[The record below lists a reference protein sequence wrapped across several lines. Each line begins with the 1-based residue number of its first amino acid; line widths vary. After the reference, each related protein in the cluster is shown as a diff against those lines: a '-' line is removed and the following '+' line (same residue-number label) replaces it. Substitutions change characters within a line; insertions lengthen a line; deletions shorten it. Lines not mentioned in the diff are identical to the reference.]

1 MHPVAIFDLITFLGS
16 LTALVLLAR
25 GWKGAVRRDAKLLL
39 VGLFALLMF
48 YGLCLFLEWSGM
60 TMALDTIEDF
70 IGALLPM
77 WFAFVLYAFL
87 QEISGRD
94 LRISEEWLRS
104 ILDSVQTGVVV
115 IDPETHTIVDVNP
128 VAANMIGASR
138 EQIVNRVCYQ
148 YICPVEQGACP
159 ITDLGHKVDMSERV
173 LLTADGTTVPIIK
186 TVVPVSLGGR
196 EHLLES
202 FLDITERKQSEDAL
216 RASEEEYR
224 SLVESTDDSVYL
236 VDVASTYLF
245 VNEKHLSR
253 FGLPQEKVIGRA
265 YAEFHS
271 EEEAKAFF
279 SRVKQVTETGNSLW
293 HEYRSQRDGRYFL
306 RTLSPVKG
314 ADGKAI
320 AVTVVSKDITERKSL
335 EAQLQH
341 IQRMEAIGTL
351 AGGIAH
357 NFNNLLMGIRGHLS
371 LMSLDADDAGAIRDR
386 LKKMEQLVESGT
398 QLTSHLLGY
407 AREGRYEVKTISL
420 NQLVTE
426 TADTFG
432 LTKKEITIHLELA
445 DDSLGIQADYGQI
458 EQVLWNLFVNASD
471 AMPGGGDLFLKTMSV
486 TNEDMKGRLYVP
498 KHGNYVLLMV
508 TDTGEG
514 MDERT
519 MGRAFDPFFT
529 TKGIGQG
536 TGLGLSSAYGIVKA
550 HGGYVDVESKLGS
563 GTTFKV
569 YLPASEKEVREVV
582 KSAPEVVKGT
592 GSVLLVD
599 DEELVLGVSKEL
611 LEVMGYHV
619 LAAKDGKEAV
629 EIYRKNQ
636 DDIDIVVLDMVMP
649 GMGGGE
655 VFDCLKGI
663 NPNVRVLLA
672 SGFAVNGE
680 ATQILERGCN
690 GFIQKPFN
698 MNELSEEIEQIM
710 NMP

>member
-1 MHPVAIFDLITFLGS
+1 
-16 LTALVLLAR
+16 
-25 GWKGAVRRDAKLLL
+25 
-39 VGLFALLMF
+39 
-48 YGLCLFLEWSGM
+48 
-60 TMALDTIEDF
+60 
-70 IGALLPM
+70 
-77 WFAFVLYAFL
+77 
-87 QEISGRD
+87 
-94 LRISEEWLRS
+94 
-104 ILDSVQTGVVV
+104 
-115 IDPETHTIVDVNP
+115 
-128 VAANMIGASR
+128 
-138 EQIVNRVCYQ
+138 
-148 YICPVEQGACP
+148 
-159 ITDLGHKVDMSERV
+159 
-173 LLTADGTTVPIIK
+173 
-186 TVVPVSLGGR
+186 
-196 EHLLES
+196 
-202 FLDITERKQSEDAL
+202 L

-224 SLVESTDDSVYL
+224 SLVESTEDSVYL
-236 VDVASTYLF
+236 VDADCTYVF

-253 FGLPQEKVIGRA
+253 FGLPEEEVLGSP
-265 YAEFHS
+265 YSELHS
-271 EEEAKAFF
+271 EQETKEFF
-279 SRVKQVTETGNSLW
+279 SRVKEVTETNKSLW
-293 HEYRSQRDGRYFL
+293 HEYRSQRDGSYFL

-314 ADGKAI
+314 TDGETI
-320 AVTVVSKDITERKSL
+320 AVTVVSKDITERKRL

-341 IQRMEAIGTL
+341 VQRMEAIGTL

-357 NFNNLLMGIRGHLS
+357 NFNNLLMGIGGHLS
-371 LMSLDADDAGAIRDR
+371 LMSLDADDAGAIRGR

-445 DDSLGIQADYGQI
+445 DDLLGLQADYGQI

-486 TNEDMKGRLYVP
+486 TQGDMKDRLYVP
-498 KHGNYVLLMV
+498 KYGNYVLLMV
-508 TDTGEG
+508 TDTGAG
-514 MDERT
+514 MDEKT

-563 GTTFKV
+563 GTTFRV
-569 YLPASEKEVREVV
+569 YLPASEKEVQEVV
-582 KSAPEVVKGT
+582 KSATEVVEGT

-599 DEELVLGVSKEL
+599 DEELVLEVGKEL
-611 LEVMGYHV
+611 LEVIGYRV
-619 LAAKDGKEAV
+619 LPAKGGKEAV
-629 EIYRKNQ
+629 EIYRKNEN
-636 DDIDIVVLDMVMP
+636 DIDIVVLDMVMP

-655 VFDCLKGI
+655 AYDRLKEI

-672 SGFAVNGE
+672 SGFAVDGE
-680 ATQILERGCN
+680 ATQILERGCS

-698 MNELSEEIEQIM
+698 MKDLSEKIEGIM